1 MNKDSLYIE
10 ISKKQ
15 REQVSTWL
23 KSLKK
28 KHKKMFLNKDPS
40 IFYKV
45 TPTGIGFGI
54 TVHESHSKQY
64 LDITDYET
72 W

>member
-15 REQVSTWL
+15 REQVSAWL
-23 KSLKK
+23 KVLKK
-28 KHKKMFLNKDPS
+28 KHKKTFKDKDPS

-54 TVHESHSKQY
+54 AVHEAHSKQF